1 MALSSDARTLKVP
14 PAGMLAKN
22 MKALKS
28 SSGLKSV
35 PAASSSAQ
43 HENAANYFMGLGA
56 HIETSQL
63 NRNANSIRFRKA
75 PDDSQPNPIVAMISK
90 LINRSKDGSKANQK
104 NNEEKPVPNK
114 TIQKMLPILEK
125 ASAIISRFPDP
136 TMLYLS
142 LVLTILLINR
152 FRPHLLHSIIVKIA
166 LIVSFFPIFIIA
178 FLWRKSDLFVMIRE
192 GQSLLSHPAEH
203 QMDGVEAAL
212 SRREEEIKAAQ
223 ETLKKNRNQLDALRK
238 ELAKD
243 PNAHDPEAIILP
255 SQKAAEMIRD
265 GALGAGYDEE
275 AAHAVEQRRRE
286 ESVKRGREEWKAKT
300 EEADNNLAQTQQN
313 VKKLEAHAAT
323 AYTKRTREIKT
334 KTSIGPGKGIDRIAN
349 VKKAMSFGS
358 KREEEE
364 NRRNSAQ
371 SERSNTFSTNNSG
384 GSKRRLRFFG
394 GRKPRESER
403 TMDGN
408 PPPIEAEPSESREIE
423 EQNM

>member
-1 MALSSDARTLKVP
+1 MALSGDARTLKVP
-14 PAGMLAKN
+14 PAGLLAKN
-22 MKALKS
+22 MKALES
-28 SSGLKSV
+28 SSGSKPLPS
-35 PAASSSAQ
+35 AASSAQ

-63 NRNANSIRFRKA
+63 SRDEKNIRFRKA
-75 PDDSQPNPIVAMISK
+75 PDDSQPNPIVTMISK
-90 LINRSKDGSKANQK
+90 LMNRSKDDSKANQK
-104 NNEEKPVPNK
+104 NTEEKPVPNK
-114 TIQKMLPILEK
+114 TMQKILPILEN
-125 ASAIISRFPDP
+125 ASSIVSRFPDP
-136 TMLYLS
+136 TMLYLI
-142 LVLTILLINR
+142 LVLAVLLINR
-152 FRPHLLHSIIVKIA
+152 FRPHFLQPILAKIA
-166 LIVSFFPIFIIA
+166 IIVSFFPLFILA

-212 SRREEEIKAAQ
+212 SKREEQIKTAQ

-243 PNAHDPEAIILP
+243 PNAQDPEAIILP

-275 AAHAVEQRRRE
+275 AAQAVEQRRRE

-323 AYTKRTREIKT
+323 AYTKRTRELKS
-334 KTSIGPGKGIDRIAN
+334 KSSIGPGKGIDRIAH
-349 VKKAMSFGS
+349 VKKAMSLVR
-358 KREEEE
+358 REEEE

-371 SERSNTFSTNNSG
+371 TERSNTFSTNNSS

-394 GRKPRESER
+394 GRKQRESER

-408 PPPIEAEPSESREIE
+408 LPPIEAETSGSRETE
-423 EQNM
+423 EQNT